1 MERSVKFDCSE
12 RGPHW
17 HRCYPGRAD
26 DVFNQE
32 PAGFD
37 AMIAFGETQLSGDT
51 LPTMLR
57 EQSYAA
63 LATPERI
70 TAAQAAVPS
79 SSPRCGRR

>member
-57 EQSYAA
+57 EQGYAA